1 MRPINRGAIPKKEDG
16 IDLEFKTYSAAK
28 IPLKDRLGSFCSYC
42 EMNIDN
48 QVDIEHV
55 SPKSKNPDLELDWSN
70 FLLGCKACNTI
81 KGNNNQS
88 RDGYVFPDHDN
99 TAFLYDY
106 LTSYVKV
113 DPTLDTNIKSLAQAT
128 LDLVQLDR
136 RVDTFN
142 RADDRFYAREQ
153 ARAKANLALKDYI
166 ELISSVP
173 AEKIPFL
180 NRLTANSCNS
190 FFSMWLQIFKD
201 YPEVKRLILQNIN
214 GTAMECY
221 DQNIFPINELARS

>member
-1 MRPINRGAIPKKEDG
+1 MRPINRGAIPKNEDG
-16 IDLEFKTYSAAK
+16 SDLEFKAYSAVK

-81 KGNNNQS
+81 KGNSNQD
-88 RDGYVFPDHDN
+88 RDGYVFPDQDN

-106 LTSYVKV
+106 LTSDVKV
-113 DPTLDTNIKSLAQAT
+113 DPTLDTNIKPLAQAT

-136 RVDTFN
+136 RVDTSN

-153 ARAKANLALKDYI
+153 ARAKANLALEQYI
-166 ELISSVP
+166 KISSSAPHVTP
-173 AEKIPFL
+173 DL
-180 NRLTANSCNS
+180 NIMTANSCNS

-201 YPEVKRLILQNIN
+201 YPEVKRLILQNVS
-214 GTAMECY
+214 GTAMKCY
-221 DQNIFPINELARS
+221 DQNILPIKELERS